1 MSTSSRNESES
12 PFQHQHQHQDQ
23 QEEQMNETNCHQK
36 YSEFN
41 FSGDDSNYGNQ
52 SIKSEPRRDIVSPP
66 PQEIKKHKIFLSK
79 NNPANNSGGSITNAR
94 FNSALTIPGHNPLP
108 TTNTHK
114 ISKKYNAINSSSSNT
129 SSGSTN
135 NKIQSQSVIQGSG
148 SITPTTTAT
157 TTTTATNNSTTKSA
171 SASNASSKSKRHDN
185 YNKNI
190 YIGTK
195 NAQKWDMLRTKLQC
209 KNDVEFVTHLLN
221 LMEKYTAF
229 KKQEQLQLN
238 SSMNSR

>member
-1 MSTSSRNESES
+1 MSANSRNESES
-12 PFQHQHQHQDQ
+12 SLHQDPDQ
-23 QEEQMNETNCHQK
+23 TNETNSHQK

-79 NNPANNSGGSITNAR
+79 NNPANNGGGSITNAR
-94 FNSALTIPGHNPLP
+94 FNTALTIPGHNPLP
-108 TTNTHK
+108 MTNTHK
-114 ISKKYNAINSSSSNT
+114 LNKKYNAIN
-129 SSGSTN
+129 N
-135 NKIQSQSVIQGSG
+135 NKIQSQSVIQESG
-148 SITPTTTAT
+148 SITPTTTS
-157 TTTTATNNSTTKSA
+157 TNNPSSNGPTNTSNTSTSTLK
-171 SASNASSKSKRHDN
+171 NKRHDN

-195 NAQKWDMLRTKLQC
+195 NAQKWEILRTKLQC

-229 KKQEQLQLN
+229 KKQEHIPTN
-238 SSMNSR
+238 SSTSSR

>member
-1 MSTSSRNESES
+1 MSASSRNESES
-12 PFQHQHQHQDQ
+12 SLQHRQQDQ
-23 QEEQMNETNCHQK
+23 SNDAGPNQK

-41 FSGDDSNYGNQ
+41 FNGDDSDYGNQ

-79 NNPANNSGGSITNAR
+79 NNPANNSSGSVTNAR
-94 FNSALTIPGHNPLP
+94 FNAALTIPGHNPLP
-108 TTNTHK
+108 LTNTHK
-114 ISKKYNAINSSSSNT
+114 ITKKYNASIHSNT
-129 SSGSTN
+129 
-135 NKIQSQSVIQGSG
+135 NKIQSQPQSVIQGSG
-148 SITPTTTAT
+148 SVTPTPSISTSITST
-157 TTTTATNNSTTKSA
+157 SNPSVNNGTNITSSNSAVIK
-171 SASNASSKSKRHDN
+171 NRRHDT

-195 NAQKWDMLRTKLQC
+195 NAQKWEMLRTKLQC

-229 KKQEQLQLN
+229 KKQEVIPTN
-238 SSMNSR
+238 SGTSSR

>member
-1 MSTSSRNESES
+1 MSANSRNESES
-12 PFQHQHQHQDQ
+12 SLQHHQDPDQ
-23 QEEQMNETNCHQK
+23 ANETSSHQK

-79 NNPANNSGGSITNAR
+79 NNPANNSGGSVTNAR
-94 FNSALTIPGHNPLP
+94 FNTALTIPGHNPLP
-108 TTNTHK
+108 ISNTHK
-114 ISKKYNAINSSSSNT
+114 ISKKYNAVNSSNNSHNASASS
-129 SSGSTN
+129 

-148 SITPTTTAT
+148 SVTPTTLT
-157 TTTTATNNSTTKSA
+157 TTSTNNLSTNSA
-171 SASNASSKSKRHDN
+171 VVASNTISKNKRHDN

-195 NAQKWDMLRTKLQC
+195 NAQKWEMLRTKLQC

-229 KKQEQLQLN
+229 KKQEHIPTN
-238 SSMNSR
+238 SSTSSR